1 MQAEFDSCNCGEHG
15 NVRTHLELLKM
26 KHKGLVAVGVA
37 LSDIIDEDFG
47 VLWIAGPVRCVAAP
61 PHDLEHVEGLSIGTP
76 TRPSHW
82 STNWDQRELIYFWR
96 DGKLKIDKLFKETWQ
111 VPGTIEPLAYIAG
124 TGSCSPREGG
134 ITFGWTLGGEKSHMP
149 DVEIPQD
156 SDYIEHLAV
165 LETPMYVGTEGATE
179 NIPVTSLS
187 PLHPGRR
194 WCFRQTVYIQRLA
207 LVYVLTNLVPN
218 RILLKPALERGYSVV
233 FPCGRLYLS
242 RLCPYNPTH
251 VADPG
256 PSAVLT

>member
-1 MQAEFDSCNCGEHG
+1 MGYSGARVMCTAVLTTLGPPGDPRQLVDMKYSAHAIAAMQAEFDSCNCGEHG

-61 PHDLEHVEGLSIGTP
+61 PHGLEHVEGLSIGTP

-82 STNWDQRELIYFWR
+82 STNCDQRELIYFWR

-111 VPGTIEPLAYIAG
+111 VPGTIEPLAYMAG

-134 ITFGWTLGGEKSHMP
+134 ITFGWTLCGEKSHMP

-156 SDYIEHLAV
+156 SDYSIGLF
-165 LETPMYVGTEGATE
+165 GIR
-179 NIPVTSLS
+179 IPFS
-187 PLHPGRR
+187 
-194 WCFRQTVYIQRLA
+194 
-207 LVYVLTNLVPN
+207 
-218 RILLKPALERGYSVV
+218 
-233 FPCGRLYLS
+233 
-242 RLCPYNPTH
+242 
-251 VADPG
+251 
-256 PSAVLT
+256 